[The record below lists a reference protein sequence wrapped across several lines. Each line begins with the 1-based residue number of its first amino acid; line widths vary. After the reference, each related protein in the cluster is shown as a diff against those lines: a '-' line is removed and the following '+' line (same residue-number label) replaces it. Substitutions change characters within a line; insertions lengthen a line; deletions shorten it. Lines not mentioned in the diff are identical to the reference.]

1 MGKPAMK
8 GSPVKS
14 QGCLELCRGWGR
26 THKRGCP
33 WCWGLEAAERP
44 SAFPPL
50 AGSWTML
57 VTPQPWS
64 QAGGD
69 LVGLAPGKTVGP
81 GSAPRP
87 PLTPRATGCSSG
99 PGAGTCGDGGTWSTR
114 GTGPA
119 TAPP

>member
-14 QGCLELCRGWGR
+14 QGCPELCRGWGR
-26 THKRGCP
+26 THKGGCP
-33 WCWGLEAAERP
+33 RCWGLEAAERP

-64 QAGGD
+64 QAAGD
-69 LVGLAPGKTVGP
+69 LVGLAPGRTVGS

-99 PGAGTCGDGGTWSTR
+99 PGAGTCGDGGTWSKR